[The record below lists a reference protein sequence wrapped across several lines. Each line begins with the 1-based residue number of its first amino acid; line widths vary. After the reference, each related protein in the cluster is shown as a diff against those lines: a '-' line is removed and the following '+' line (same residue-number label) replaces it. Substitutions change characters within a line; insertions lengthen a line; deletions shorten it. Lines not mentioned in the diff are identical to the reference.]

1 MEAMKKVKLAVW
13 VVVLLYLVLFVLT
26 NRENVDVTLL
36 PGTDAASI
44 SMWKGLLAV
53 VMLLAGFA
61 IGFFRGRAS
70 VVQG

>member
-1 MEAMKKVKLAVW
+1 MEAMKKKKGVTEDTDL
-13 VVVLLYLVLFVLT
+13 
-26 NRENVDVTLL
+26 ENVDVTLL

-53 VMLLAGFA
+53 VMLLVGFA

-70 VVQG
+70 VVKG